1 MVVPFGDFAHSG
13 NDPRYDIND
22 SIDSIDII
30 DDFIAAPVAS
40 NQKRLLGVCHP
51 ERSEGSFVLQVETSH

>member
-13 NDPRYDIND
+13 NDPRYDINN
-22 SIDSIDII
+22 SIDSIDSI

-40 NQKRLLGVCHP
+40 NQKRLSIVCYP
-51 ERSEGSFVLQVETSH
+51 ERSEGSFCVAG